1 MDQKTL
7 NQFKLKFVDM
17 LNELAQEQGQISSEY
32 KSGDVFDRI
41 TSEREALLMMK
52 LEGRKSFLAKKI
64 ILALQKIEDGEFGR
78 CSDCGEE
85 ISLQRLEAR
94 PMATKCITC
103 KEDEERIETHIPYAK
118 RSHTMGKTIQNENAE
133 INLGEEVKG
142 TKTFAFDKCKKKFGL
157 KSVLPA

>member
-1 MDQKTL
+1 MDQTTL

-17 LNELAQEQGQISSEY
+17 LNKLTQEQGQISSDY

-41 TSEREALLMMK
+41 NSEREALLTMK
-52 LEGRKSFLAKKI
+52 LEGRKSFLVKKI
-64 ILALQKIEDGEFGR
+64 IIALQKIEDGEFGT
-78 CSDCGEE
+78 CTDCGED
-85 ISLQRLEAR
+85 ISFERLVAR

-103 KEDEERIETHIPYAK
+103 KECEERIETHIPYSK
-118 RSHTMGKTIQNENAE
+118 RSHTMGKVIENENAE

-142 TKTFAFDKCKKKFGL
+142 TKTFAFDKSKKIFGL